1 MLQQIVLTATDYVNR
16 NEMEKIDVPAGSGK
30 VEGEL
35 IEHDMR
41 FLGGTADI
49 ETRQLL
55 IIKCCL

>member
-1 MLQQIVLTATDYVNR
+1 
-16 NEMEKIDVPAGSGK
+16 MEKIDVPAGSGK